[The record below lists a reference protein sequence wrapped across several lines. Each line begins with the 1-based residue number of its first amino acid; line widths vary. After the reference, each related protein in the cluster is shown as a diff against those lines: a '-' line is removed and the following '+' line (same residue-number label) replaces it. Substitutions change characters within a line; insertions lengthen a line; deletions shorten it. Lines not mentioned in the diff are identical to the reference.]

1 MDDTT
6 YLTIREDAVRL
17 HRWSKEDPERE
28 LTTVARAAALD
39 ATSAS

>member
-17 HRWSKEDPERE
+17 HRWSPGDPERE
-28 LTTVARAAALD
+28 LTAVPRIATAT
-39 ATSAS
+39 ATSAR

>member
-17 HRWSKEDPERE
+17 HRWSPDDPEAE
-28 LTTVARAAALD
+28 LAVVPRSSVVN
-39 ATSAS
+39 ATSGR